1 MRLFQTTYRD
11 SGGVQR
17 TAPRWYVEFRWKEK
31 VRRLPAY
38 TDKRASQAF
47 SRQLEKLAA
56 RCSAGEQ
63 PDLKTHDWL
72 EKTPLKTRQKLA
84 GWGLLDAHR
93 VGASKPLRNHLADY
107 KQALL
112 DSGTTPE
119 YAQKTY
125 HRVTTML
132 DGMGIVYLSELD
144 AAAVVRS
151 LAGKRAKRADDKKG
165 LGVKTTN
172 HYLAAIKGFV
182 TWLVKERRASH
193 NPLAHLS
200 CMNAKADRRHVRRP
214 LEPEELIT
222 LLATTRCA
230 GDSLGMTGEERNWL
244 YRLAVETGLRSN
256 ELRSLLRANFDLDSA
271 EPTVTIDAASAKN
284 GRSAT
289 LPLRAETA
297 AEFRAFLGQKH
308 PAAQVFRLP
317 RPEKIVVMLRA
328 DLTAAGIPYR
338 DSAGRVADFHSF
350 RVTFATLLLR
360 SGVDVRT
367 AKELMRHA
375 TINMTA
381 DVYACTLRGSLHEGV
396 KRLPS
401 FSTLTTEAV
410 KATGTNDA
418 AADLVRRLALPCAQQ
433 SKTDQLGSTRHDL
446 DNGAQPTKKT
456 GTYDAPL
463 RTPAHGN
470 AGRSGPA
477 LIPPRGFEPL
487 SPA

>member
-1 MRLFQTTYRD
+1 M
-11 SGGVQR
+11 
-17 TAPRWYVEFRWKEK
+17 
-31 VRRLPAY
+31 PAY
-38 TDKRASQAF
+38 TDKRASEGFA
-47 SRQLEKLAA
+47 RQLEKLVA
-56 RCSAGEQ
+56 RRSAGEQ
-63 PDLKTHDWL
+63 PDLETSDWL
-72 EKTPLKTRQKLA
+72 EKTPLKTRKKLA
-84 GWGLLDAHR
+84 AWSLLDAHR
-93 VGASKPLRNHLADY
+93 VGAAKPLRDHLTDY
-107 KQALL
+107 KQSLL

-144 AAAVVRS
+144 AAAVVRT

-182 TWLVKERRASH
+182 TWLVKERRASN

-200 CMNAKADRRHVRRP
+200 RMNARTDRRHVRRP
-214 LEPEELIT
+214 LEPEELIK

-230 GDSLGMTGEERNWL
+230 RESLGMTGEERHWL

-256 ELRSLLRANFDLDSA
+256 ELRSLIRDNFDLDSV

-297 AEFRAFLGQKH
+297 VELRAFIGQKH
-308 PAAQVFRLP
+308 PAAHVFRMP
-317 RPEKIVVMLRA
+317 RPEKIVAMLRA
-328 DLTAAGIPYR
+328 DLEAAGLPYR
-338 DSAGRVADFHSF
+338 DGADRVADFHSF

-381 DVYACTLRGSLHEGV
+381 DVYACTLRGSLHEGL

-401 FSTLTTEAV
+401 FSLPSREAM
-410 KATGTNDA
+410 KATGTDDA

-433 SKTDQLGSTRHDL
+433 VKPDQRGSTQHDS
-446 DNGAQPTKKT
+446 DAGAQPTKKT

-463 RTPAHGN
+463 RTSAHEN
-470 AGRSGPA
+470 AGRSRPA
-477 LIPPRGFEPL
+477 ITPPRGLEPL
-487 SPA
+487 SSG